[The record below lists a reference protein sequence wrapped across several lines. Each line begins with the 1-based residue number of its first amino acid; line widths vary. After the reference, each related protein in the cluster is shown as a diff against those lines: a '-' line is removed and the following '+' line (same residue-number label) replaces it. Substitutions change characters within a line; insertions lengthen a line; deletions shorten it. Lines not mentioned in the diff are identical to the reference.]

1 MSRHSLNLPWRMG
14 RMTMRPGK
22 RAILSV
28 MLALGA
34 ACSAC
39 TDQNQSR
46 TQAAPALQPQSP
58 PPIVEVAQV
67 IAQRLNTV
75 VDLPPQLPPY
85 HAFDFFP
92 KVASFIKSI
101 KVDVGPRV
109 RKAKL
114 IAQFEAPEL

>member
-1 MSRHSLNLPWRMG
+1 MSRHSLNSPWRMG

-46 TQAAPALQPQSP
+46 TQAAPALQPQSS

-75 VDLPPQLPPY
+75 VELPAQLAPY
-85 HAFDFFP
+85 E
-92 KVASFIKSI
+92 V
-101 KVDVGPRV
+101 VDVS
-109 RKAKL
+109 RKWRALSNGSKWMS
-114 IAQFEAPEL
+114 EP